1 MIKEE
6 CLMKMQEVRE
16 KAKTLGI
23 NSFGMKK
30 VDLIR
35 AIQSREGYVP
45 CFQTGLES
53 CDQYSCCWRSE
64 CFPAESAGKKVASE
78 RESYLKKVKAEL
90 EEFNAK
96 IESLKEKA
104 KRMVGKTKAEALDEI
119 TRLEKKSE
127 VEIKQKTHTLAEASE
142 EVWQSAR
149 KKIDSSW
156 KDLSEAFRKTFTRYS
171 SVKK

>member
-1 MIKEE
+1 
-6 CLMKMQEVRE
+6 MKMQEVRE
-16 KAKTLGI
+16 KAKALGI

-30 VDLIR
+30 VDLIH

-53 CDQYSCCWRSE
+53 CDQFGCCWRSE
-64 CFPAESAGKKVASE
+64 CFPKETTGKKVASE

-119 TRLEKKSE
+119 TWLEKKGE
-127 VEIKQKTHTLAEASE
+127 VEIKQKIHTLAEASE

-156 KDLSEAFRKTFTRYS
+156 KDLSEAFRKTLSRYS